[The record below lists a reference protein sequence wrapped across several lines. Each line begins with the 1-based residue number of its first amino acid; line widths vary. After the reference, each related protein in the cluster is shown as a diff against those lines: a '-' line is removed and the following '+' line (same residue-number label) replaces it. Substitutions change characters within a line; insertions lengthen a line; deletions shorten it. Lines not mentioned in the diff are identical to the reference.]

1 VADLIVVDGD
11 PLADVG
17 VLTREGAV
25 VEVVKDGRRID
36 LSRPLPE
43 RRPRAGEKVSFL
55 AACPLTRAFALE
67 DTRLAQA
74 ARAGETLSDQQMAEL
89 AKA

>member
-1 VADLIVVDGD
+1 MIK
-11 PLADVG
+11 
-17 VLTREGAV
+17 E
-25 VEVVKDGRRID
+25 GRRID
-36 LSRPLPE
+36 LSRPIPE

-67 DTRLAQA
+67 DTQLADA
-74 ARAGETLSDQQMAEL
+74 ARTGDVLSDEQMAEL